1 MPGSDGRSHGAAH
14 RALAPLTRRA
24 SAWALSALLV
34 AACTRAGS
42 RDEASPIGPDGSGP
56 DAAVARS
63 GASGSEGGT
72 AGRSQDA
79 GGTTGDTAAESGA
92 GGEDAPAPDGA
103 GHLPYTAPDETN
115 AALPARAFKLS
126 HAEYA
131 RSVAALLGKPVEEL
145 ELEPELDNGVYPH
158 MSASGIVRT
167 ALARDYYGEAK
178 RLTDALTEAE
188 LARLVD
194 GGELVAD
201 AAPVFVKK
209 LVEKAFRRPATDAER
224 TTYEG
229 VFELGASEGSLGLGF
244 RSVLRALLTA
254 PQFLYRSELG
264 RDADAAEQRLTD
276 HEVASLLS
284 YALLGEP
291 PSDALLASAARGELT
306 RADTLERE
314 VRALVESPGAAQSL
328 ATFASE
334 WLRLERFQPEALA
347 GLPPQPEKDR
357 EVGAGFDAVRSA
369 MRDEATAFLAAN
381 AAPGASLRALLTE
394 PVPLTDP
401 ELAAFYASEPSADG
415 RAVRTG
421 VLALG
426 SLLAV
431 YASEAASS
439 PTRRGHFVR
448 ERLLCQELT
457 LPGAQ
462 PPPLET
468 TREREQPATTRALY
482 ELHAAAPACAGCHAL
497 LDNVG
502 FAFESFDAV
511 GRPRASENGTAVDT
525 RFELF
530 GTDVDGTYADHSE
543 LAAALAGSEWVREC
557 VATQL
562 FRRYFGELEPGRGVA
577 PIQAARRALAD
588 GTFADALTALFTTE
602 STYLRRRE

>member
-1 MPGSDGRSHGAAH
+1 MPLR
-14 RALAPLTRRA
+14 RRA
-24 SAWALSALLV
+24 PAWALWALLA
-34 AACTRAGS
+34 AACTRSGS
-42 RDEASPIGPDGSGP
+42 RDEASSVVPAGSGA
-56 DAAVARS
+56 DAAGAQA
-63 GASGSEGGT
+63 GASGSDGGT
-72 AGRSQDA
+72 GGKTSSGA
-79 GGTTGDTAAESGA
+79 GGTTGDTPGESGA

-103 GHLPYTAPDETN
+103 GDLPYTAPDETS

-131 RSVAALLGKPVEEL
+131 RSVAALLGKPEAELAL

-167 ALARDYYGEAK
+167 TLARDYYGEAK
-178 RLTDALTEAE
+178 RLTDALTEKE
-188 LARLVD
+188 LAALIP
-194 GGELVAD
+194 GGELVAE
-201 AAPVFVKK
+201 AASAFVER
-209 LVEKAFRRPATDAER
+209 LVEQAFRRPATDAER

-229 VFELGASEGSLGLGF
+229 VFELGASEGSVELGF

-264 RDADAAEQRLTD
+264 RDADAAEQHLTD

-291 PSDALLASAARGELT
+291 PSDGLLASARRGELT
-306 RADTLERE
+306 RPDTLERE
-314 VRALVESPGAAQSL
+314 VRALVESPRAAQSL
-328 ATFASE
+328 AAFASE

-357 EVGAGFDAVRSA
+357 EVGRGFDAVRSA

-381 AAPGASLRALLTE
+381 AGPGAGLRGLLTE
-394 PVPLTDP
+394 AVPLTDP

-415 RAVRTG
+415 REVRTG

-511 GRPRASENGTAVDT
+511 GRPRTSENGTRVDT
-525 RFELF
+525 RVELF
-530 GTDVDGTYADHSE
+530 GTDVDGTYADHGE
-543 LAAALAGSEWVREC
+543 LAGALAGSEWVREC
-557 VATQL
+557 VAIQL